1 MENNYR
7 VEIEQWA
14 LLQILGIK
22 RNKIPGALII
32 KFACN
37 TIHNAKIKYSAV
49 QQKQNKNLF
58 NIPNN
63 KQTKFI
69 QQILKRR
76 EL

>member
-7 VEIEQWA
+7 VEIEQWV

-37 TIHNAKIKYSAV
+37 KIKYSAV

-58 NIPNN
+58 NILNN

-69 QQILKRR
+69 QQS
-76 EL
+76 

>member
-22 RNKIPGALII
+22 RNKITGALII

-37 TIHNAKIKYSAV
+37 TIQAKIKYSAV

-69 QQILKRR
+69 QQSLKRQ